1 MNEQEQAERN
11 AARRKLLNDF
21 LCAVDKMRY
30 FQIVYFKSRLSG
42 DKVKAMQW
50 EREVDRLLAKIRE
63 KQGETVKQESML

>member
-21 LCAVDKMRY
+21 LYAVEKMRH
-30 FQIVYFKSRLSG
+30 FQIVYFKNRLSG

-63 KQGETVKQESML
+63 KQGETVKQEPLL